1 MMSKIIRLSGVVLV
15 LLVVAEA
22 ASECMAKFLPI
33 GGNQL
38 IQMAIVFGIGFAAS
52 EIISIFRDK

>member
-1 MMSKIIRLSGVVLV
+1 MSKVVRLSGVALV
-15 LLVVAEA
+15 LLVVLEA
-22 ASECMAKFLPI
+22 ASAYAATFLPL

-52 EIISIFRDK
+52 ELISIFRE